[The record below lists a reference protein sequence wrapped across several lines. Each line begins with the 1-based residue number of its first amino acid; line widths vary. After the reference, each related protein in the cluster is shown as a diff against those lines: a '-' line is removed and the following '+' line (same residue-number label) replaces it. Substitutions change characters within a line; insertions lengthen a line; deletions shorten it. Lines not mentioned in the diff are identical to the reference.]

1 MKSAC
6 LTEDGTFSQAAFGSP
21 TNRVAFWS
29 YLDGPGV
36 FREGLPPDFNE
47 CFLE

>member
-1 MKSAC
+1 MNPLALRKMG
-6 LTEDGTFSQAAFGSP
+6 LFWQAAFGSP
-21 TNRVAFWS
+21 TNRVAFLS